1 MSATDMDP
9 VKEMGLCL
17 SVGGSAQIS
26 LPSQHAEGTVHHTLL
41 SRLGHE
47 GCSHGY
53 YSRTLWREA
62 MYHTM
67 RYCTWCPVM

>member
-17 SVGGSAQIS
+17 SVSGSAQIS

-41 SRLGHE
+41 S
-47 GCSHGY
+47 
-53 YSRTLWREA
+53 
-62 MYHTM
+62 
-67 RYCTWCPVM
+67 